1 MAVGP
6 RDPLLSCGDSLGG
19 VVGLDAVLPTPPAVR
34 GGRGR
39 DRISLFPFLGTLVM
53 LQHSGGKRDGFSF
66 SFLSFLLLLLT
77 PANVLPCVRPEG
89 AAGHTV
95 SFFFPLLRSRKFNIL
110 GTNTKVMNM
119 EESNNGSLSA
129 EFKHLVGAASP
140 WGGAPPGAVR
150 PRGDAAASPF
160 PLQTLREQRCGN
172 GGRAN
177 CDVSCFLFFFWGEGS
192 WQGEPFAGSG
202 QP

>member
-140 WGGAPPGAVR
+140 PGGGLLLGPCALVVMLQPLPSLCR
-150 PRGDAAASPF
+150 PCGSSDAGTVA
-160 PLQTLREQRCGN
+160 
-172 GGRAN
+172 
-177 CDVSCFLFFFWGEGS
+177 
-192 WQGEPFAGSG
+192 EPTAM
-202 QP
+202 